1 MANWFRLTL
10 LATSILN
17 LAGAVVFA
25 LPIYNPGGT
34 SDLPQNVHPLYLS
47 IVSSWILIF
56 GIAYF
61 WMAVTA
67 KPERLFI
74 AVAAAGKLT
83 IGFFFFWF
91 WIKGDLPLTIL
102 LAGIG
107 DILFAI
113 AFFYWLFQT
122 K

>member
-1 MANWFRLTL
+1 MANWFRFTL
-10 LATSILN
+10 LATAIMN
-17 LAGAVVFA
+17 LAGAVIFA
-25 LPIYNPGGT
+25 LPIYNQGGT
-34 SDLPQNVHPLYLS
+34 SDLPQNVHPLYLL
-47 IVSSWILIF
+47 IISSWILIF
-56 GIAYF
+56 GVAYF

-83 IGFFFFWF
+83 IALFFFLY

-102 LAGIG
+102 SAGVG

-113 AFFYWLFQT
+113 AFIYWLFQT

>member
-25 LPIYNPGGT
+25 LPIYNQGVP

-83 IGFFFFWF
+83 IALFFFLFWMV
-91 WIKGDLPLTIL
+91 GDLPLTIL
-102 LAGIG
+102 LAGVG

-113 AFFYWLFQT
+113 AFIYWLFQT